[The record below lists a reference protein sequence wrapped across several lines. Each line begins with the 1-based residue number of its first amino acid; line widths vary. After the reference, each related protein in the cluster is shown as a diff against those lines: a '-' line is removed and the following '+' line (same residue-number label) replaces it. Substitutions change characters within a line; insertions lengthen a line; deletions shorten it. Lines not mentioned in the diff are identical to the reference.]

1 MEYDYF
7 QNFSLPSG
15 LTFSQFSR
23 PSWADSVKYNFN
35 SGTESKP
42 KSGGGMFDPLTAGL
56 GLASAG
62 IGAIAGIGANRTQ
75 ASIANAQMAAAA
87 DQMKWNVLHG
97 RDMAK
102 FGEGGNIGAR
112 VAQGTWMPDLEF
124 GRQKEAAMFDTG
136 PLAERRMAL
145 ATEGQRR
152 GFGLAN
158 SAEAKEI
165 SQRDARTALKQSL
178 AERQAQMMGAFG
190 RIAPVDVNTLFT

>member
-1 MEYDYF
+1 MF
-7 QNFSLPSG
+7 NFNPSG
-15 LTFSQFSR
+15 ASSFA
-23 PSWADSVKYNFN
+23 PSWGASVNYNPS
-35 SGTESKP
+35 SGITSKSG
-42 KSGGGMFDPLTAGL
+42 SGGGMAFDPLTAGL

-62 IGAIAGIGANRTQ
+62 IGAIAGFGANRTQ

-124 GRQKEAAMFDTG
+124 DRQREAAMFDTG
-136 PLAERRMAL
+136 PLAERKMATQ
-145 ATEGQRR
+145 TEGLRR
-152 GFGLAN
+152 GFGLTN
-158 SAEAKEI
+158 SAESREI
-165 SQRDARTALKQSL
+165 SQRENREALKRSL
-178 AERQAQMMGAFG
+178 AEKQGQMMGMFG

>member
-1 MEYDYF
+1 MF
-7 QNFSLPSG
+7 NFNPSE
-15 LTFSQFSR
+15 TSFFT
-23 PSWADSVKYNFN
+23 PSWGASVNYNPSSDSK
-35 SGTESKP
+35 SKP

-62 IGAIAGIGANRTQ
+62 IGAFAGIGANRTQ

-124 GRQKEAAMFDTG
+124 DRQREAAMFETG
-136 PLAERRMAL
+136 PLAERRMATQ
-145 ATEGQRR
+145 TEGLRR

-158 SAEAKEI
+158 SAESREI
-165 SQRDARTALKQSL
+165 SQRENREALKRSL
-178 AERQAQMMGAFG
+178 AEKQGQMMGMFG

>member
-1 MEYDYF
+1 MF
-7 QNFSLPSG
+7 NFNPSG
-15 LTFSQFSR
+15 ASSFA
-23 PSWADSVKYNFN
+23 PSWGASVNYNPS
-35 SGTESKP
+35 SGITSKSG
-42 KSGGGMFDPLTAGL
+42 SGGGMAFDPLTAGL

-62 IGAIAGIGANRTQ
+62 IGAFAGIGANRTQ

-124 GRQKEAAMFDTG
+124 DRQREAAMFETG

-158 SAEAKEI
+158 SAEAREV
-165 SQRDARTALKQSL
+165 SQRENREALKRSL
-178 AERQAQMMGAFG
+178 AQQEAGLMAAFG
-190 RIAPVDVNTLFT
+190 RRAPVDVSTLFT

>member
-1 MEYDYF
+1 M
-7 QNFSLPSG
+7 
-15 LTFSQFSR
+15 QFGVRASSF
-23 PSWADSVKYNFN
+23 PNNSWMNV
-35 SGTESKP
+35 TEPVSTAEGFFGSANK
-42 KSGGGMFDPLTAGL
+42 GGGMFDPLTAGL

-62 IGAIAGIGANRTQ
+62 IGAFAGIGAANTQ
-75 ASIANAQMAAAA
+75 AKIANAQMRAAA
-87 DQMKWNVLHG
+87 DQLKWNVLHG

-112 VAQGTWMPDLEF
+112 VAQGGWMPDLEF
-124 GRQKEAAMFDTG
+124 GRQREAAMFDTG

-178 AERQAQMMGAFG
+178 AERQAQMMGTFG
-190 RIAPVDVNTLFT
+190 RIAPVDVSTLFV

>member
-1 MEYDYF
+1 MF
-7 QNFSLPSG
+7 NFNPSG
-15 LTFSQFSR
+15 PSSFS
-23 PSWADSVKYNFN
+23 PSWGASFNYNPS
-35 SGTESKP
+35 SGIASKSG
-42 KSGGGMFDPLTAGL
+42 SGGGMFDPLTAGL

-124 GRQKEAAMFDTG
+124 DRQREAAMFETG
-136 PLAERRMAL
+136 PLAERRMATQ
-145 ATEGQRR
+145 TEGLRR

-158 SAEAKEI
+158 SAESREI
-165 SQRDARTALKQSL
+165 SQRENREALKRSL
-178 AERQAQMMGAFG
+178 AEKQGQMMGMFG

>member
-1 MEYDYF
+1 MQFGVRASSFPNNSWMNVTEPISTAGG
-7 QNFSLPSG
+7 FSGS
-15 LTFSQFSR
+15 
-23 PSWADSVKYNFN
+23 ANK
-35 SGTESKP
+35 
-42 KSGGGMFDPLTAGL
+42 GGGMFDPLTAGL

-75 ASIANAQMAAAA
+75 ASIAQAQMAAAA
-87 DQMKWNVLHG
+87 DQMKWNILHG

-112 VAQGTWMPDLEF
+112 VAQGTWMPDIEF
-124 GRQKEAAMFDTG
+124 GRQKEAALFDTG

-145 ATEGQRR
+145 ETEGRRR

-158 SAEAKEI
+158 SAESREI
-165 SQRDARTALKQSL
+165 SQRENRDALKRTL
-178 AERQAQMMGAFG
+178 ADRQGQMMGMFG

>member
-1 MEYDYF
+1 MEYNYN

-15 LTFSQFSR
+15 FSFSQ
-23 PSWADSVKYNFN
+23 PSWADSVKYNFG
-35 SGTESKP
+35 SGTGSKP
-42 KSGGGMFDPLTAGL
+42 KSGGSMFDPLTAGL

-62 IGAIAGIGANRTQ
+62 IGALAGMGAQKTQ

-97 RDMAK
+97 RDIAK

-124 GRQKEAAMFDTG
+124 GRQREAAMFETG
-136 PLAERRMAL
+136 PLAERRLAL

-158 SAEAKEI
+158 SAEAREV
-165 SQRDARTALKQSL
+165 SQRENREALKRSL
-178 AERQAQMMGAFG
+178 AEKQGQMMGTFG
-190 RIAPVDVNTLFT
+190 RIAPVDVSTLFV

>member
-1 MEYDYF
+1 MF
-7 QNFSLPSG
+7 NFNPSG
-15 LTFSQFSR
+15 ASSFA
-23 PSWADSVKYNFN
+23 PSWGASVNYNPS
-35 SGTESKP
+35 SGITSKSG
-42 KSGGGMFDPLTAGL
+42 SGGGMAFDPLTAGL

-62 IGAIAGIGANRTQ
+62 IGAIAGIGAQRTQ

-112 VAQGTWMPDLEF
+112 VAQGTWMPDIEF
-124 GRQKEAAMFDTG
+124 GRQKEASMFETG
-136 PLAERRMAL
+136 PLAERRLAL

-158 SAEAKEI
+158 SAESKEI
-165 SQRDARTALKQSL
+165 TQRQNRDALKKTL
-178 AERQAQMMGAFG
+178 AERQGQMMGMFG

>member
-1 MEYDYF
+1 MQFGVRASSFPNNSWMTVTEPVSTAGG
-7 QNFSLPSG
+7 FSGS
-15 LTFSQFSR
+15 
-23 PSWADSVKYNFN
+23 ANK
-35 SGTESKP
+35 
-42 KSGGGMFDPLTAGL
+42 GGGMFDPLTAGL

-62 IGAIAGIGANRTQ
+62 IGAFTGIGANRTQ

-124 GRQKEAAMFDTG
+124 DRQREAAMFETG
-136 PLAERRMAL
+136 PLAERRMATQ
-145 ATEGQRR
+145 TEGLRR

-158 SAEAKEI
+158 SAESREI
-165 SQRDARTALKQSL
+165 SQRENREALKRSL
-178 AERQAQMMGAFG
+178 AEKQGQMMGMFG

>member
-1 MEYDYF
+1 MF
-7 QNFSLPSG
+7 NFNPSG
-15 LTFSQFSR
+15 ASSFA
-23 PSWADSVKYNFN
+23 PSWGASVNYNPS
-35 SGTESKP
+35 SGITSKSG
-42 KSGGGMFDPLTAGL
+42 SGGGMAFDPLTAGL

-62 IGAIAGIGANRTQ
+62 IGAFAGIGAANTQ
-75 ASIANAQMAAAA
+75 AKIANAQMRAAA
-87 DQMKWNVLHG
+87 DQLKWNVLHG

-112 VAQGTWMPDLEF
+112 VAQGGWMPDLEF
-124 GRQKEAAMFDTG
+124 GRQREAAMFDTG

-178 AERQAQMMGAFG
+178 AERQAQMMGTFG
-190 RIAPVDVNTLFT
+190 RIAPVDVSTLFV

>member
-1 MEYDYF
+1 VF
-7 QNFSLPSG
+7 NFNPSG
-15 LTFSQFSR
+15 ASSFS
-23 PSWADSVKYNFN
+23 PSWGASFNYNPS
-35 SGTESKP
+35 SGITSKSG
-42 KSGGGMFDPLTAGL
+42 SGGGMAFDPLTAGL

-97 RDMAK
+97 RDIAK

-124 GRQKEAAMFDTG
+124 DRQREAAMFETG
-136 PLAERRMAL
+136 PLAERRMATQ
-145 ATEGQRR
+145 TEGLRR

-158 SAEAKEI
+158 SAESREI
-165 SQRDARTALKQSL
+165 SQRENREALKRSL
-178 AERQAQMMGAFG
+178 AEKQGQMMGTFG
-190 RIAPVDVNTLFT
+190 RIAPVDVNTLFV

>member
-1 MEYDYF
+1 MRFGVSASSFPNDSWMNVTEPVSTAGG
-7 QNFSLPSG
+7 FSGS
-15 LTFSQFSR
+15 
-23 PSWADSVKYNFN
+23 ANK
-35 SGTESKP
+35 
-42 KSGGGMFDPLTAGL
+42 GGSMFDPLTAGL

-62 IGAIAGIGANRTQ
+62 IGALAGFGANKTQ

-97 RDMAK
+97 RDIAK

-112 VAQGTWMPDLEF
+112 VAQGTWMPDVEF
-124 GRQKEAAMFDTG
+124 GRQREAAMFDTG
-136 PLAERRMAL
+136 PLAERRLAL

-158 SAEAKEI
+158 SAEARES

-178 AERQAQMMGAFG
+178 AERQAQMMGTFG
-190 RIAPVDVNTLFT
+190 RIAPVDVGTLFT